1 MIGKYKKQGGFTYER
16 HKIQSCCCRDGRVDG
31 RQPSLCGELHR
42 PACKKLEAE
51 LASVRPGN
59 HIRRQFSIF
68 TDQSQWPDVYLDVCA
83 CGTLA
88 ALDVRKEGEDRILR
102 HGFYIF
108 PV

>member
-16 HKIQSCCCRDGRVDG
+16 HKIQSRYFRNGRFDG

-51 LASVRPGN
+51 LASLRPGN
-59 HIRRQFSIF
+59 HIRRQLAFF
-68 TDQSQWPDVYLDVCA
+68 ADQSQWPDVHLAVCA
-83 CGTLA
+83 CRSFA
-88 ALDVRKEGEDRILR
+88 ALDVREEGEDRIFH